1 MGDAIGVAASS
12 INAYESGRAMPSVEV
27 LLKLGQIYRVNL
39 HWLLLGEGDIYV
51 GELQAEDVGTLRRQ
65 LNWLLEAYRE
75 ATGMS
80 DEEAVQMATK
90 VREAAEFVYF
100 KRPRG
105 RRNESE

>member
-1 MGDAIGVAASS
+1 
-12 INAYESGRAMPSVEV
+12 MPSVEV

-51 GELQAEDVGTLRRQ
+51 GELQAEDVGTLRMQ
-65 LNWLLEAYRE
+65 LKWLLEAYRE

-80 DEEAVQMATK
+80 DEEAVQMAAK